1 MIFRNFSEEMADFL
15 PFCDVLFNI
24 ISLAGYFCNVVFN
37 ALLGYALLERG
48 RTMYFAI
55 VLCLVISSLVITQVV
70 SLGWYLSELKVKSE
84 NKSGEQE
91 DEEKAAVSLRRR
103 NIQKNIIIGLHVMQL
118 GVLWRY
124 AKLFVPIDLRR
135 VKNEVRDLCMLRL
148 IHAFSEA
155 APMLLMQL
163 YILVTIETDSTFWS
177 SAKESKLKSLSGHS
191 IGVVTTQSILLKEQ
205 SDKTFKDLNIVSTT
219 LSLFTVCE
227 YFFIILGSVFFY
239 IFGGN

>member
-1 MIFRNFSEEMADFL
+1 MADFL

-48 RTMYFAI
+48 RIGYFAI
-55 VLCLVISSLVITQVV
+55 VLGLVISSLVITQVV
-70 SLGWYLSELKVKSE
+70 SLRWYLSELKVKSE
-84 NKSGEQE
+84 NENDEQEE
-91 DEEKAAVSLRRR
+91 DEEKAALLLKRR
-103 NIQKNIIIGLHVMQL
+103 NIQKKIIIGLHVMQL

-155 APMLLMQL
+155 APLLLMQL
-163 YILVTIETDSTFWS
+163 YILVTIESDSTFLS

-205 SDKTFKDLNIVSTT
+205 SEKTFKDLNIVSAT
-219 LSLFTVCE
+219 LSLFTVCK
-227 YFFIILGSVFFY
+227 YCF
-239 IFGGN
+239 

>member
-1 MIFRNFSEEMADFL
+1 MADFL

-48 RTMYFAI
+48 RTVYFAI

-84 NKSGEQE
+84 NEGGDQPHHQE
-91 DEEKAAVSLRRR
+91 VVDEEKVVVSLRRR

-163 YILVTIETDSTFWS
+163 YILVTIESDSTFLS

-205 SDKTFKDLNIVSTT
+205 SEKTFKDLNIVSAT

-227 YFFIILGSVFFY
+227 YF
-239 IFGGN
+239 

>member
-1 MIFRNFSEEMADFL
+1 MADFL

-48 RTMYFAI
+48 RTVYFAI

-84 NKSGEQE
+84 TENEEGPEI
-91 DEEKAAVSLRRR
+91 DEKVVRRR

-163 YILVTIETDSTFWS
+163 YILVTIESDSTFLS
-177 SAKESKLKSLSGHS
+177 NAKESKLKSLSGHS
-191 IGVVTTQSILLKEQ
+191 VGVVTTQSILLKEQ
-205 SDKTFKDLNIVSTT
+205 SEKTFKDLNIVSAT

-227 YFFIILGSVFFY
+227 
-239 IFGGN
+239 